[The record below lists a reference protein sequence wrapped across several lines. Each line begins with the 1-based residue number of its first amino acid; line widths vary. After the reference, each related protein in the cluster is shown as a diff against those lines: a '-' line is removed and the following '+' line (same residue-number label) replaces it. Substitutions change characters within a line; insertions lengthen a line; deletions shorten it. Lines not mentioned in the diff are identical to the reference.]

1 MVYLQFTIEIYY
13 CFIGTIFFS
22 TDFYHTKKD
31 ATEKIGFPK
40 GMRDQ
45 ILYGAMQRYDPD
57 CWLQTMS
64 AESGIDETGIN
75 APPAIE
81 EITVQ
86 TDPQRSESR
95 PAKTNTETHYIKRN
109 FDPSDY
115 KNGAVFENH
124 CWSQTLKDIELHI
137 RLPSNLQTAKQLC
150 IAIKAEE
157 IKVQSK
163 NPPLLV
169 ILEGVLSQR
178 IRHNEV
184 VWSIEEGNLLICC
197 GKCFKTNF

>member
-1 MVYLQFTIEIYY
+1 
-13 CFIGTIFFS
+13 
-22 TDFYHTKKD
+22 
-31 ATEKIGFPK
+31 
-40 GMRDQ
+40 MRDQ

-64 AESGIDETGIN
+64 AESGINETGEN

-81 EITVQ
+81 EITVE
-86 TDPQRSESR
+86 SEEVKFEPK
-95 PAKTNTETHYIKRN
+95 PAKSASKSDNNKRS

-115 KNGAVFENH
+115 KNGAAFENH
-124 CWSQTLKDIELHI
+124 CWSQTLKDLEIHI
-137 RLPSNLQTAKQLC
+137 RLPTTLQTAKQLS
-150 IAIKAEE
+150 IAIKAQE

-163 NPPLLV
+163 NPPVQV

-184 VWSIEEGNLLICC
+184 VWSIEDGNLLISCSKCC
-197 GKCFKTNF
+197 ETNFLEYSY

>member
-1 MVYLQFTIEIYY
+1 
-13 CFIGTIFFS
+13 
-22 TDFYHTKKD
+22 
-31 ATEKIGFPK
+31 
-40 GMRDQ
+40 MRDQ

-64 AESGIDETGIN
+64 AGSGIEETGEN

-86 TDPQRSESR
+86 SEEQKFEPKS
-95 PAKTNTETHYIKRN
+95 ATTACGSSNIKRG
-109 FDPSDY
+109 FDLSDY
-115 KNGAVFENH
+115 KNGAAFENH
-124 CWSQTLKDIELHI
+124 CWSQTLKDLDVHI
-137 RLPSNLQTAKQLC
+137 RLPNTLQTAKQLS
-150 IAIKAEE
+150 IAIKAQE

-163 NPPLLV
+163 NPPVQV

-184 VWSIEEGNLLICC
+184 VWSIEDGNLLISC
-197 GKCFKTNF
+197 GKCYGTNFLGCFFWNPFIYR